1 MSFDI
6 RGLESNNFL
15 TPWSRVLIEKLM
27 VVVVVKK

>member
-6 RGLESNNFL
+6 RDLESNNFL
-15 TPWSRVLIEKLM
+15 TPWSRILIEKLM